1 MGTVVRPMT
10 VDVELLYRQHLS
22 GSDRQLLAETAPGA
36 SLVDALGAEGTERAV
51 FGADQWGVTGGPAPV
66 TPFLTFAV
74 AVHRT
79 AWSLSQST
87 HIEEWA
93 GPHIRLPV
101 FDVPRLSEFLADPV
115 RRFFMV
121 ELLGSYT
128 HVSSGVAWEHT
139 ARGWRRKRFS
149 EMDPLTLA
157 GLLESVGPEER
168 PGVYRRLGDLALFLT
183 GVFPDHTAKEM
194 PSGARAARLFRLS
207 GLSPAEVESLEG
219 LALYE
224 CLGARWYRQAGRSV
238 AGTATASLAA
248 AEEYGERFNDA
259 RRILNSVTDR
269 YLFPLRQQWFG
280 H

>member
-1 MGTVVRPMT
+1 MGTVVGQMT

-22 GSDRQLLAETAPGA
+22 EGDRRVLGEAVPGT
-36 SLVDALGAEGTERAV
+36 SLVDALGAESTERAV
-51 FGADQWGVTGGPAPV
+51 FGTDEWAGGPAPV

-87 HIEEWA
+87 HIDEWA
-93 GPHIRLPV
+93 GPHVRLPV

-115 RRFFMV
+115 RRFFMI
-121 ELLGSYT
+121 ELLASYT
-128 HVSSGVAWEHT
+128 HVSSGVAWERT
-139 ARGWRRKRFS
+139 ARGWRRRRFS
-149 EMDPLTLA
+149 ELDPLTLA
-157 GLLESVGPEER
+157 GMLESVGPEER

-183 GVFPDHTAKEM
+183 GVFPDHTAREM
-194 PSGARAARLFRLS
+194 PTGARAARLFRLS
-207 GLSPAEVESLEG
+207 GLSPEEVESLEG

-224 CLGARWYRQAGRSV
+224 CLGSRWYRQAGRSV

-248 AEEYGERFNDA
+248 AEEYGARFNDA